1 MINRHS
7 VVLFIVLVAIGF
19 GLFTMVNFQKK
30 NAFTPA
36 APSSGGGLVINV
48 LPGGILPATGTAPTT
63 DATPAPQSDSS
74 SSDGAAC
81 P

>member
-19 GLFTMVNFQKK
+19 GLFTMVNFQKQ
-30 NAFTPA
+30 NAFAPA

-48 LPGGILPATGTAPTT
+48 LPGGLLPAAGTAPST
-63 DATPAPQSDSS
+63 DAAPAPQADPS
-74 SSDGAAC
+74 SSDGAVC

>member
-1 MINRHS
+1 MA
-7 VVLFIVLVAIGF
+7 LFIVLVAIGF

-30 NAFTPA
+30 NAFAPA

-48 LPGGILPATGTAPTT
+48 LPGGLLPATGAAPDTGSV
-63 DATPAPQSDSS
+63 AAPQAESP
-74 SSDGAAC
+74 SSDGAVC

>member
-1 MINRHS
+1 M
-7 VVLFIVLVAIGF
+7 LVAIGF

-30 NAFTPA
+30 NAFAPA

-48 LPGGILPATGTAPTT
+48 LPGGLLPAAGDVPDTGNVA
-63 DATPAPQSDSS
+63 APQADTS